1 MKIFKILLSIISVG
15 LIIYN
20 LTQVNFNSP
29 FEGES
34 VVAFITIL
42 AAMCALVLLQI
53 LRISQKIEKQSKVRR

>member
-1 MKIFKILLSIISVG
+1 MKIFKILLSLIAVG

-20 LTQVNFNSP
+20 LTQVNFNNP

-34 VVAFITIL
+34 VIAFITIL